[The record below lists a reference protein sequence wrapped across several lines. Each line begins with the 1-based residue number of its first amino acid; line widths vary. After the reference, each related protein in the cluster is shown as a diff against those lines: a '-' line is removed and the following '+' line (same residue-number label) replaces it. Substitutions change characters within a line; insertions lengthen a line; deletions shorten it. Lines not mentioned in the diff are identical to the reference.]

1 MLRSFYLTIYV
12 QSSYITIMPTPS
24 FADQMANLEDAIRR
38 ERRPL
43 RAFPSPAPTWR
54 QGVTDL
60 VNAEVKHATEDFW
73 RSVHRLG
80 AGLLFDRYKPYEE
93 ARAFRFPHEV
103 RAAEARDALSDL
115 NLHEGVRHGPWS
127 MWMHLDG
134 RHRAAWRTRW
144 FRLARLFLRR
154 MQAYG
159 TARATV
165 TVPNVVVVPPFRPVQ
180 PADRPAPQ
188 AQMACRAWDG
198 RACRSAERRRD
209 KPSGT

>member
-73 RSVHRLG
+73 QSVHRLG

-93 ARAFRFPHEV
+93 APARSASRTRSAPPRPAMRCRTSTCMKASGTVRGRCGCTLMGGIAPPGERAG
-103 RAAEARDALSDL
+103 S
-115 NLHEGVRHGPWS
+115 
-127 MWMHLDG
+127 
-134 RHRAAWRTRW
+134 AWR
-144 FRLARLFLRR
+144 A
-154 MQAYG
+154 
-159 TARATV
+159 
-165 TVPNVVVVPPFRPVQ
+165 
-180 PADRPAPQ
+180 
-188 AQMACRAWDG
+188 
-198 RACRSAERRRD
+198 S
-209 KPSGT
+209 S